1 MTETIDGLAAS
12 KVTEQVAEAQAFDL
26 SQLGRLDSAGAMMI
40 SELAGERS
48 LPPAPRDD
56 AQILFD
62 LVMKQDLSA
71 HPKVRDPWLD
81 RIGKHMVGAAEEAL
95 GTASFLGKLEVA
107 LARSVVHPTRVRL
120 TSLVS
125 AMQHAGFEA
134 LPIICI
140 MTFFVGAVVA
150 LVGSDLLDDLAAS
163 ALVVQLVTVS
173 ILREFGVLIPAILL
187 AGRSTSTFAAQLGAM
202 RMNQEVDAI
211 EVMGIDPIDA
221 LVVPRV
227 ISMLIVMPLLV
238 FAAMI
243 AGIVGGAVVSWATMD
258 ISPTFFVERMLN
270 TVSIRH
276 FWVGMAK
283 VPILALVVAITGCR
297 QGLSVDGG
305 VEVLGRR
312 VTTAVVRALFSIIFL
327 DAIFAV
333 ICSELD
339 F

>member
-1 MTETIDGLAAS
+1 MTFLRTDED
-12 KVTEQVAEAQAFDL
+12 VA
-26 SQLGRLDSAGAMMI
+26 
-40 SELAGERS
+40 
-48 LPPAPRDD
+48 
-56 AQILFD
+56 
-62 LVMKQDLSA
+62 
-71 HPKVRDPWLD
+71 D
-81 RIGKHMVGAAEEAL
+81 RIGDRRHVEAAEPEPPDDGRHPPKPLPPGCRGRAEGIEPLARAGEEAL
-95 GTASFLGKLEVA
+95 GTLTFLGKLEVA
-107 LARSVVHPTRVRL
+107 LARAVFQPRRVRL

-134 LPIICI
+134 LPIICV

-221 LVVPRV
+221 LVLPRV